1 MLKRSPLKSAEAALR
16 KTALAYP
23 QATEDFPWGHRA
35 FKVKKKMFLILSFD
49 KDVFNVT
56 MKLPDSGKQAVQLHF
71 AKPTGYGLGKSGW
84 VTASFGPKERVPV
97 ELLEGWMDESYRTIA
112 PKKLVS
118 LLTRREKDESRRTQR
133 DAERGKSR
141 KK

>member
-1 MLKRSPLKSAEAALR
+1 MPKRNPLKSAEAALR

-56 MKLPDSGKQAVQLHF
+56 MKLPVTGKQALQLPF
-71 AKPTGYGLGKSGW
+71 AEPTGYGLGKSGW
-84 VTASFGPKERVPV
+84 VTASFVPKDNVPI
-97 ELLEGWMDESYRTIA
+97 ELLEEWMDESYRAIA
-112 PKKLVS
+112 PKKLVQE
-118 LLTRREKDESRRTQR
+118 LKAL
-133 DAERGKSR
+133 AED
-141 KK
+141 